1 LTVGGGVPPEGVAAR
16 AAAAAQVFVEDPSR
30 PELTDDDQHHL
41 VRVLRLRVGEVVVAS
56 DGRGRWRPCRLGDP
70 AGGSQLGRWPW
81 LEADGPVLAEDA
93 PTPQLTVAFAPVK
106 GDRPEWVVQ
115 KLTELG
121 IDRIVPLLTA
131 RSVVRWDGDRGDRAV
146 ARLRRV
152 AREAAAQCRRVWLP
166 AVTEVRTVADLA
178 RSTRDGTAALTRLGG
193 DPPVPG
199 TTVLAVG
206 PEGGWAPEE
215 LDLGL
220 PEVGLGPF
228 VLRSETAAV
237 AAGSILAALRA
248 GTVVGSTGA
257 GRPRPEV
264 EGSS

>member
-1 LTVGGGVPPEGVAAR
+1 MTGVGGVPPEGVAAR
-16 AAAAAQVFVEDPSR
+16 ATAAAQVFVADPSR
-30 PELTDDDQHHL
+30 PELADDDLHHL
-41 VRVLRLRVGEVVVAS
+41 VRVLRLRAGEVVVAS
-56 DGRGRWRPCRLGDP
+56 DGHGRWCLCRFHDP
-70 AGGSQLGRWPW
+70 AQHPSWS
-81 LEADGPVLAEDA
+81 LEREGPVVTEEA
-93 PTPQLTVAFAPVK
+93 PSPPLTVAFAPVK

-131 RSVVRWDGDRGDRAV
+131 RSVVRWDGERADRAV

-166 AVTEVRTVADLA
+166 AVTEVRTVTDLA
-178 RSTRDGTAALTRLGG
+178 PSTRDGTTALTRLGG

>member
-1 LTVGGGVPPEGVAAR
+1 MTVVGGVPPEGVAAR

-30 PELTDDDQHHL
+30 PELSDDDLHHL
-41 VRVLRLRVGEVVVAS
+41 VRVLRLRAGEVVVAS
-56 DGRGRWRPCRLGDP
+56 DGHGRWCPCRFGDP
-70 AGGSQLGRWPW
+70 GQLER
-81 LEADGPVLAEDA
+81 EGPVVIEDA
-93 PTPQLTVAFAPVK
+93 PSSPLTVAFAPVK

-121 IDRIVPLLTA
+121 VDRIVPLLTA
-131 RSVVRWDGDRGDRAV
+131 RSVVRWDGDRAQRAI
-146 ARLRRV
+146 AKLRRA

-166 AVTEVRTVADLA
+166 AVTEVRTMADLA
-178 RSTRDGTAALTRLGG
+178 RSTRDGTTALTRLGG

-264 EGSS
+264 EGSN